1 MKNRTR
7 SSVLNLAFGTIN
19 QIISMLLNFLSRTI
33 FIQTLGVGYLG
44 INGLFADILMLLSL
58 AELGLRTSMAYT
70 FYKPLAE
77 GDAVKVALLT
87 QFYRKVYHTI
97 AIFVTIVGISLVPFL
112 DYLVNLDDAIPYLKV
127 YYLFFLGDIVA
138 SYFFVYKT
146 SVIEADQKKYVIT
159 KYQMYVNV
167 VKISLQILVLL
178 LTQNYFLYLTL
189 QIASTL
195 INNLLI
201 SKKATQLYPMIKERQ
216 GKLAPLERNNIF
228 VNMRSMFIFKMSTTL
243 MKGTDN
249 ILMSVLFG
257 TIWVGIYSNYYL
269 VITSLENFVSV
280 IYMSITASLGNV
292 VAMEKPAKRLEI
304 FGLTHT
310 VSLML
315 TTFTTVCLALLLN
328 DFIYV
333 WLGEKFVISTLFLSA
348 TMVNFYL
355 KMVTYPVQS
364 FRQATGL
371 YIQTRYVMLLAA
383 ILNLILSVVLAKMIG
398 ISGILFASALSQL
411 LTYFWYEPRL
421 LFQQYFEKGT
431 LEYFLS
437 IMKNF
442 LITIFLIGALVLL
455 LQTFAIE
462 TWFYFFIK
470 AFLVAAVSII
480 FIFLT
485 YNRQDEFKKLVDRL
499 KQLIKKS
506 I

>member
-7 SSVLNLAFGTIN
+7 SSMLNLTFGTIN
-19 QIISMLLNFLSRTI
+19 QTVSMLLNFLSRTI

-77 GDAVKVALLT
+77 EDALKVALLT

-97 AIFVTIVGISLVPFL
+97 AVFVTIVGISLVPFL
-112 DYLVNLDDAIPYLKV
+112 DYLVNLDEAIPYLKV

-146 SVIEADQKKYVIT
+146 SVIEADQKKYLIT

-167 VKISLQILVLL
+167 VKIALQVLVLL

-216 GKLAPLERNNIF
+216 GKLAPHERKNIF

-292 VAMEKPAKRLEI
+292 IALEKPDKRLEI

-315 TTFTTVCLALLLN
+315 TTFTTACLALLLN

-333 WLGEKFVISTLFLSA
+333 WLGEEFVISTLFLSA
-348 TMVNFYL
+348 AMLNFYL

-383 ILNLILSVVLAKMIG
+383 ILNLILSVLLAKIIG
-398 ISGILFASALSQL
+398 ISGILFASALAQL

-421 LFQQYFEKGT
+421 LFQQYFEEGT
-431 LEYFLS
+431 SEYFLS
-437 IMKNF
+437 IFKNLLTTFF
-442 LITIFLIGALVLL
+442 LIAVLL
-455 LQTFAIE
+455 LILQNFTID
-462 TWFYFFIK
+462 TWVSFFIK
-470 AFLVAAVSII
+470 AFFVAIISVI
-480 FIFLT
+480 FIILT
-485 YNRQDEFKKLVDRL
+485 HHQRNEFKQLVKRL
-499 KQLIKKS
+499 KKLIKKS